1 MSRDKGVKER
11 PKFMRRQ
18 SVMIGVLIF
27 LAGCVVVIA
36 NARAPQRRAQPRR
49 VVRKPAVQPP
59 RINYSE
65 FSHVTHV
72 TNNKL
77 ACASCHTFPTKNW
90 KDVRTGDAAFPD
102 VAEFP
107 EHSACINC
115 HRKQFFARERPAP
128 AICSNCHVN
137 ATPRDTQRFLFPA
150 LGDVN
155 DSKLKTREFVSEF
168 RAGFPHEKHVDVV
181 GAVHRQSGTQF
192 INAAWRGPQQTE
204 QSKSCAVCHQTYQ
217 PQGKSSEEYVTK
229 PLVNLGDN
237 FWLKK
242 GTFQTAP
249 NSHTTCFTCH
259 APDGVPPE
267 PKDCHLCHAL
277 AKPEGLKV
285 DFDPQLASAMGITDK
300 TLLDS
305 WSTRISAGAYRH
317 EGGMHPDVGCTTCHN
332 FNTMNTVEPLTLK
345 VPVRSCGGSE
355 GCHITATA
363 DEGGALNFEM
373 DQKKTNAA
381 FVCSKCHIS
390 FGKEAIPATHAA
402 AIPAAKK

>member
-1 MSRDKGVKER
+1 
-11 PKFMRRQ
+11 MRRQ
-18 SVMIGVLIF
+18 IVMIGVLLS
-27 LAGCVVVIA
+27 LAGSVVVVGH
-36 NARAPQRRAQPRR
+36 ARSPQRRSQSRR
-49 VVRKPAVQPP
+49 VARKPTVRVP

-77 ACASCHTFPTKNW
+77 TCASCHTFPTRNW
-90 KDVRTGDAAFPD
+90 KDVRKADAAFPD

-107 EHSACINC
+107 EHSSCINC
-115 HRKQFFARERPAP
+115 HRQQFFARERPAP

-137 ATPRDTQRFLFPA
+137 ATPRDTRRFLFPA

-155 DSKLKTREFVSEF
+155 DANLKTRETVSEF
-168 RAGFPHEKHVDVV
+168 RVGFPHEKHIDVV
-181 GAVHRQSGTQF
+181 GAGRRQGETRF
-192 INAAWRGPQQTE
+192 ITATWLGPQQSG

-229 PLVNLGDN
+229 PPANLGDN

-242 GTFQTAP
+242 GTFQTSP

-267 PKDCHLCHAL
+267 PKDCQLCHAL
-277 AKPEGLKV
+277 VKPERLKV
-285 DFDPQLASAMGITDK
+285 DFDPQLASTMGIGDK
-300 TLLDS
+300 TMLES
-305 WSTRISAGAYRH
+305 WGTRISSGAFRH

-332 FNTMNTVEPLTLK
+332 VNTMNTVEPLTLK

-355 GCHITATA
+355 GCHITATTE
-363 DEGGALNFEM
+363 EGGALNFEM
-373 DQKKTNAA
+373 DQKKANAA
-381 FVCSKCHIS
+381 FVCAKCHIS
-390 FGKEAIPATHAA
+390 FGKETIPATHTA
-402 AIPAAKK
+402 AITAAKK